1 MKRCSKVVL
10 FGFLVW
16 LIPFIVSFAV
26 FPLKK
31 SMNPLFETIMAVVV
45 TLVGVIFVYLYF
57 KKVELNFF
65 KEGILFGLVLFVMSI
80 VIDLLLFMWGP
91 MKITFGNYMM
101 DIGLTYLIYPI
112 VSGGFGLLLEYK
124 NSSLC
129 K

>member
-1 MKRCSKVVL
+1 MKRYSKIVL

-91 MKITFGNYMM
+91 MKMTFGNYMM

-124 NSSLC
+124 
-129 K
+129 KQ